1 MGEAQCHWKCSLCAG
16 MYNLQIMQLDQGTEE
31 GWAAMNADGDL
42 QKSPSIHGESELEG
56 TVNWVQIQLLLNSSP
71 EGWKGAVV

>member
-16 MYNLQIMQLDQGTEE
+16 LYSLQIMQLDQGTEE
-31 GWAAMNADGDL
+31 GWATMNADGDL
-42 QKSPSIHGESELEG
+42 QKNPSIHGESGIEG

-71 EGWKGAVV
+71 EGCKGAVV